1 MPGPQGHV
9 DCDLRWWTPD
19 SVCLHVSELRTA
31 YFRELKGP
39 TGKKGKKK
47 SIPQVYTA
55 EVLVGRRGKLWF
67 FFYCQVLHDSKKHTP
82 SKKCFQCQWGQRSPS
97 LEWKVRE
104 WNRELSYR
112 IKSPYF
118 CSVQQLFLSTSFW
131 SAVRHYRSP
140 ASWRTVRISQT
151 EELSSHEFSR
161 QCWQSSL
168 SSKTNNHVGKTA
180 HRAEGLERCPR
191 SSIRPPG
198 AANRA
203 VGWPASESPHPSF
216 IYFSYWWCSWGRNYA
231 SAEITTIP
239 SSQELKLTGNST
251 KYWKTR
257 HERI

>member
-1 MPGPQGHV
+1 MLNAGFGLSPCIWIKNSLFQ
-9 DCDLRWWTPD
+9 
-19 SVCLHVSELRTA
+19 RTERP
-31 YFRELKGP
+31 YGEER
-39 TGKKGKKK
+39 KKK
-47 SIPQVYTA
+47 STAEIPQVYTA
-55 EVLVGRRGKLWF
+55 EILVAGGGGERWF
-67 FFYCQVLHDSKKHTP
+67 FFFFCQVLHDIKKHTP